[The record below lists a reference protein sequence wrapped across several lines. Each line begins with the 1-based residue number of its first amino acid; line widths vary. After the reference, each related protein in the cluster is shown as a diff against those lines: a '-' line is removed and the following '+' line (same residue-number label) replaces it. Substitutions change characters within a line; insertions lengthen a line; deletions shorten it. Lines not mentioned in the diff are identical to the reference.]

1 MLSRVLGFVR
11 DLVFAHVFG
20 ANANTDA
27 FFVAFKI
34 PNFLRRLFAEGA
46 FATAFVPVLTEY
58 RKTREFSDLK
68 TFVDHMA
75 GTLGLVLLAV
85 TVLGVV
91 GAPVLVMIFAP
102 GFIDEPEKQALA
114 TEMLRLT
121 FPYLLFI
128 SLTAFAG
135 GILNS
140 HGRFGIPAFTPVLL
154 NLVLIASALW
164 LAPMMEQPIIAL
176 AWGVLIAGITQ
187 FVFQLPFLNQLKLLP
202 KFTVAPRDEGVR
214 RVGKLMLP
222 ALFGMSVT
230 QLNLL
235 LDTLIASFL
244 VSGSISWLYYSDR
257 LMEFPQGIL
266 GVAIGTVVLPG
277 LAARHAEKSHEAFSH
292 MLDWGLRW
300 IVLFGLPSAVG
311 LLLLAGPMIAT
322 LFQSAV
328 FDAHDV
334 SMAQRSLWA
343 YSLGLLPF
351 MLIKVLA
358 PGFYSRQDTK
368 TPVRIAVIAMV
379 SNMVLNIIL
388 VFPLQHAGLALATSI
403 SAGLNA
409 YLLYRGLRKAGV
421 YQPDAGWLWLF
432 WRIALACL
440 LMSFVV
446 FWFNPGM
453 DFWLEAGRIQKVIW
467 LAGLIVAGIAVYFS
481 VLMLSGVRLQHFRHR
496 PVSL

>member
-58 RKTREFSDLK
+58 KTTREFSDLK
-68 TFVDHMA
+68 TFVDHVA
-75 GTLGLVLLAV
+75 GTLGFILLIV
-85 TVLGVV
+85 TIIGVV
-91 GAPVLVMIFAP
+91 GAPVLILIFAP
-102 GFIDEPEKQALA
+102 GFIDEPVKQSLA
-114 TEMLRLT
+114 IEMLRLT

-135 GILNS
+135 GVLNV
-140 HGRFGIPAFTPVLL
+140 HGRFGVPAFTPVLL
-154 NLVLIASALW
+154 NLVLIACALW
-164 LAPMMEQPIIAL
+164 LAPVMEQPIVAL

-202 KFTVAPRDEGVR
+202 RFKVAPKDEGVR
-214 RVGKLMLP
+214 RIGKLMLP
-222 ALFGMSVT
+222 AIFGVSVT
-230 QLNLL
+230 QINLL

-266 GVAIGTVVLPG
+266 GVAIATVILPG
-277 LAARHAEKSHEAFSH
+277 LAKKHAEESPQAFSQ

-300 IVLFGLPSAVG
+300 IFLFGLPSAIG
-311 LLLLAGPMIAT
+311 LVLLAGPMIAT
-322 LFQSAV
+322 LFQSSV

-334 SMAQRSLWA
+334 EMAQRSLWA

-351 MLIKVLA
+351 MLIKTLA
-358 PGFYSRQDTK
+358 PGYYSRQDTK
-368 TPVRIAVIAMV
+368 TPVRIAVIAMF

-403 SAGLNA
+403 SAAINA
-409 YLLYRGLRKAGV
+409 FLLFRGLRKEQV
-421 YQPDAGWLWLF
+421 YQPDDGWLWLLS
-432 WRIALACL
+432 RIGLASL
-440 LMSFVV
+440 LMAVTLFLMS
-446 FWFNPGM
+446 PDM
-453 DFWLEAGRIQKVIW
+453 TFWLNSARWDKIFW
-467 LAGLIVAGIAVYFS
+467 LLGLISAGAMVYFA
-481 VLMLSGVRLQHFRHR
+481 VLYIVGVRVQHFRHR
-496 PVSL
+496 PIN